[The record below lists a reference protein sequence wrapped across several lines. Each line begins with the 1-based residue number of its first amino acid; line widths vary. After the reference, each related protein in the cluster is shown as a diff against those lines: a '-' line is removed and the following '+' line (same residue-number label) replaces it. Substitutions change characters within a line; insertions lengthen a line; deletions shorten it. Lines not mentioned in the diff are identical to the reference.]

1 VHNHYYQIY
10 SPVFK
15 QVLKE
20 RDLMSVTPESVK
32 QMLSSEDL
40 GDRLR
45 AVNLIRDLEP
55 SIGFELIQSAVNDSN
70 ARVRYSAVSQMDTLG
85 GQDLD
90 LSLSLLRRMLEDR
103 EPDVQAA
110 AADCIGALKLVTA
123 YDDLNQ
129 LYHST
134 SEWIVQLSVI
144 ATLGALGEPRG
155 FELLKEAL
163 DSDNE
168 LIKISAI
175 SALGEL
181 GNPEA
186 VSLIAPLAQNS
197 DWQIRHRVVLSLR
210 LLGGEQAQSLL
221 ETLSKDEVEAV
232 ATEAKRPV

>member
-1 VHNHYYQIY
+1 
-10 SPVFK
+10 
-15 QVLKE
+15 
-20 RDLMSVTPESVK
+20 MSVTPDSVK

-55 SIGFELIQSAVNDSN
+55 GIGFELIQSAVNDSN
-70 ARVRYSAVSQMDTLG
+70 SRVRYSAVSQIDTLG

-90 LSLSLLRRMLEDR
+90 LSLSLLRRMIQDP

-129 LYHST
+129 LYHNT
-134 SEWIVQLSVI
+134 GEWIVQLSVI

-163 DSDNE
+163 DSSNE
-168 LIKISAI
+168 LVKISAI
-175 SALGEL
+175 SSLGEL

-186 VSLIAPLAQNS
+186 VSLIAPLAENP
-197 DWQIRHRVVLSLR
+197 DWQIRHRVVLALR
-210 LLGGEQAQSLL
+210 LLGGEQAQSIL
-221 ETLSKDEVEAV
+221 ESLSNDEVEAV
-232 ATEAKRPV
+232 AQEAKRPA

>member
-1 VHNHYYQIY
+1 
-10 SPVFK
+10 
-15 QVLKE
+15 
-20 RDLMSVTPESVK
+20 MSVTPESVK
-32 QMLSSEDL
+32 EMLNSQDL

-55 SIGFELIQSAVNDSN
+55 KIGFELIQSAVNDSN

-90 LSLSLLRRMLEDR
+90 LSLNLLRRMLKDP

-110 AADCIGALKLVTA
+110 AADCVGALKLVTA
-123 YDDLNQ
+123 YDELNQ
-129 LYHST
+129 LYYST
-134 SEWIVQLSVI
+134 NEWIVQLSII

-155 FELLKEAL
+155 FELLQEAL

-168 LIKISAI
+168 LVKISAI

-186 VSLIAPLAQNS
+186 VSLIAPLAQSS
-197 DWQIRHRVVLSLR
+197 DWQIRHRVVLALR
-210 LLGGEQAQSLL
+210 LLGGEQAESILESLAN
-221 ETLSKDEVEAV
+221 DEVEAV
-232 ATEAKRPV
+232 ATEAKRTA

>member
-1 VHNHYYQIY
+1 
-10 SPVFK
+10 
-15 QVLKE
+15 
-20 RDLMSVTPESVK
+20 MSVTPDSVK

-55 SIGFELIQSAVNDSN
+55 GIGFEFIQSALNDSN
-70 ARVRYSAVSQMDTLG
+70 SRVRYSAVSQIDTLG
-85 GQDLD
+85 SQDLD
-90 LSLSLLRRMLEDR
+90 LSLSLLRRMIQDP

-134 SEWIVQLSVI
+134 GEWIVQLSVI

-163 DSDNE
+163 DSSNE
-168 LIKISAI
+168 LVKISAI

-186 VSLIAPLAQNS
+186 VSLIAPLAENP
-197 DWQIRHRVVLSLR
+197 DWQIRHRVVLALR
-210 LLGGEQAQSLL
+210 LLGGEQAQSIL
-221 ETLSKDEVEAV
+221 ESLSKDEVEAV
-232 ATEAKRPV
+232 AVEAKRPA

>member
-1 VHNHYYQIY
+1 
-10 SPVFK
+10 
-15 QVLKE
+15 
-20 RDLMSVTPESVK
+20 MSVTPDSVK
-32 QMLSSEDL
+32 QMLASENL

-70 ARVRYSAVSQMDTLG
+70 ARVRYSAVSQVDTLG

-90 LSLSLLRRMLEDR
+90 LSLSLLRRMMQDP

-110 AADCIGALKLVTA
+110 AADCVGALKLVAA

-134 SEWIVQLSVI
+134 SEWIVQLSII

-155 FELLKEAL
+155 FELLKVAL
-163 DSDNE
+163 DSSNE
-168 LIKISAI
+168 LVKISAI

-186 VSLIAPLAQNS
+186 ISLIAPLAENP
-197 DWQIRHRVVLSLR
+197 DWQIRHRVVLALR
-210 LLGGEQAQSLL
+210 LLGGEQAQSIL
-221 ETLSKDEVEAV
+221 ESLSKDEVEAV
-232 ATEAKRPV
+232 AVEAKRPA

>member
-1 VHNHYYQIY
+1 
-10 SPVFK
+10 
-15 QVLKE
+15 
-20 RDLMSVTPESVK
+20 MSVTPESVK

-40 GDRLR
+40 GNRLR
-45 AVNLIRDLEP
+45 AVNLIRNLEP
-55 SIGFELIQSAVNDSN
+55 DIGFELIQSAVNDSN

-85 GQDLD
+85 DQDLD
-90 LSLSLLRRMLEDR
+90 LSLSLLRRMLQDP

-134 SEWIVQLSVI
+134 SEWIVQLSII

-163 DSDNE
+163 DSNNE
-168 LIKISAI
+168 LVKISAI

-186 VSLIAPLAQNS
+186 VSLIAPLAENP
-197 DWQIRHRVVLSLR
+197 DWQIRHRVVLALR
-210 LLGGEQAQSLL
+210 LLGGEQAQSIL
-221 ETLSKDEVEAV
+221 ESLSKDEVEAV
-232 ATEAKRPV
+232 AVEAKRPV

>member
-1 VHNHYYQIY
+1 
-10 SPVFK
+10 
-15 QVLKE
+15 
-20 RDLMSVTPESVK
+20 MSVTPDTVK

-55 SIGFELIQSAVNDSN
+55 GIGFELIQSALNDSN
-70 ARVRYSAVSQMDTLG
+70 SRVRYSAVSQIDTLG
-85 GQDLD
+85 SQDLD
-90 LSLSLLRRMLEDR
+90 LSLSLLRRMIQDP

-134 SEWIVQLSVI
+134 SEWIVQLSII

-163 DSDNE
+163 DSSNE
-168 LIKISAI
+168 LVKISAI
-175 SALGEL
+175 SSLGEL

-186 VSLIAPLAQNS
+186 VSLIAPLAENP

-210 LLGGEQAQSLL
+210 LLGGEQAQSIL
-221 ETLSKDEVEAV
+221 ESLSKDEVEAV
-232 ATEAKRPV
+232 AVEAKRPA